1 MRNQSTANRRNLYV
15 AYYARTPRPTSPGRY
30 HTALIVLPDPSPSTT
45 VARVSRRLRYVLSK
59 SAAPEFESKT
69 ASKYHVV
76 NVPVAD
82 ERGKGRISWEL
93 RVEKDDATV
102 GDTPLRMRLVA
113 LMLVGVIEP
122 RESLGEDQTVEEIV
136 RNVDIPKYAED
147 RPEWRCTTWV
157 FEALK
162 LLNDAK
168 RIPELPSLP
177 IPDFWHIGNQF
188 SDKWRSPESVEM
200 MVPGATVP
208 CCDREGNEIPSPLG
222 AGVS

>member
-1 MRNQSTANRRNLYV
+1 MPIFGNQSIANRRNLYI
-15 AYYARTPRPTSPGRY
+15 AYYARTPKPTSPGRY

-45 VARVSRRLRYVLSK
+45 VVRVSRRLRYILST
-59 SAAPEFESKT
+59 SPAPEFESKT
-69 ASKYHVV
+69 ATKYHVV

-102 GDTPLRMRLVA
+102 RDTPLRMRLVA

-122 RESLGEDQTVEEIV
+122 RESVGEDETVEEIV
-136 RNVDIPKYAED
+136 RNVVIPKYADD

-162 LLNDAK
+162 VCDISFSVQFMDINYRTRSFLTMQKGFLNFPHFQFQTFGILETSLLTNG
-168 RIPELPSLP
+168 E
-177 IPDFWHIGNQF
+177 HQ
-188 SDKWRSPESVEM
+188 E
-200 MVPGATVP
+200 
-208 CCDREGNEIPSPLG
+208 
-222 AGVS
+222 VSR